1 MKLSAAAEFAV
12 RGALVLA
19 EHRGQGPV
27 TLGSICSQR
36 DLSRQYLVKIFSALA
51 KAGIVSSIRGK
62 GGGYVLARDPDAV
75 TLLDVI
81 EAVEGPITLNLC
93 QHDPPRCDRVE
104 CVLRPVWA
112 GLQGDI
118 RTRLGSLTLAGC
130 LADGAAPHDAP
141 GRPCNAPLFGL
152 QPPSGGAAPP
162 AH

>member
-19 EHRGQGPV
+19 EHRGQGPL
-27 TLGSICSQR
+27 TLESICSQR

-51 KAGIVSSIRGK
+51 KAGIVTPIRGK
-62 GGGYVLARDPDAV
+62 GGGYRLAREPDSI
-75 TLLDVI
+75 TLLNVI

-93 QHDPPRCDRVE
+93 QHDPPRCDRLE

-118 RTRLGSLTLAGC
+118 RTRLGSLTLADC
-130 LADGAAPHDAP
+130 LAGGAAPHDMP
-141 GRPCNAPLFGL
+141 GRRCDAPLFGV
-152 QPPSGGAAPP
+152 QPPSGGAAP
-162 AH
+162 AAG